1 MTPLGVVL
9 LTLFCVLGVTLVL
22 LVVLVGA
29 VYVARRV

>member
-9 LTLFCVLGVTLVL
+9 LTLFCGLGVILVL